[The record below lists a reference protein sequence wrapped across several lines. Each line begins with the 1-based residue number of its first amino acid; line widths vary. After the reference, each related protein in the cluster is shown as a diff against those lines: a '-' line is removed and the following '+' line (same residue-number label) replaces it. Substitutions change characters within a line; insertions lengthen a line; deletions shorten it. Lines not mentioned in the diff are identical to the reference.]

1 MSGYIYSAEA
11 VREWDNYTLLEQ
23 NISSIELMNRAA
35 AALVHHFRLAEPHPC
50 RVLLVAGPGNNGGDA
65 IAMARLLHEQ
75 RYPVQLYRLPAQNY
89 SVDHQAQWEL
99 AQAASVPMI
108 SELDLFQLQHVDWV
122 VDGLLGNGINRAAE
136 GDFARCIALINQWE
150 LPVFSIDLPSGL
162 PGAGAFDHH
171 WPVIKARITACL
183 APYKFNLLLPPAANF
198 VGEVVLVDIGLS
210 KRFRH
215 LDRLAEV
222 IQPSAEQPLL
232 PIRKRFS
239 HKGSHG
245 HALIIA
251 GSAGYYGAALLAARA
266 CVLAGAGLTTAAIPA
281 SFQTAFSAS
290 LPEAIT
296 ITTGSTFWEAAL
308 PLLPY
313 QAIGVGMGI
322 GQHSTSQEALLQLLR
337 DYKGPLLLDADALN
351 VLSSLGTTGKEAIP
365 KGSVLSPHPKEFDR
379 LFGIQPHW
387 WARLERLQAA
397 AEELQCTILL
407 KNAYTF
413 VASPGKPL
421 QVNLTG
427 NAGLAKGGSGDV
439 LSGIITALLAQ
450 GLSAFDAARLGVWLH
465 GTAADAA
472 LLNSSLES
480 LTPSAVINALPAA
493 FQQLRLTK

>member
-1 MSGYIYSAEA
+1 MTSFIYSAEA
-11 VREWDNYTLLEQ
+11 VREWDNYTLQEQ

-35 AALVHHFRLAEPHPC
+35 AALVHHFRLSVPHTC
-50 RVLLVAGPGNNGGDA
+50 KVLLVAGPGNNGGDA
-65 IAMARLLHEQ
+65 IAMARLLHEL
-75 RYPVQLYRLPAQNY
+75 RYQVQLYRLPAENY
-89 SVDHQAQWEL
+89 SIDHQAQWEL
-99 AQAASVPMI
+99 AQAASVPKI

-122 VDGLLGNGINRAAE
+122 VDGLLGNGLNRAAE
-136 GDFARCIALINQWE
+136 GDYARCIALINQWQ

-162 PGAGAFDHH
+162 PGAGAFGRH

-183 APYKFNLLLPPAANF
+183 AQHKFNLLLPPAADF
-198 VGEVVLVDIGLS
+198 VGEVILVDIGLS

-232 PIRKRFS
+232 PIRKRFP
-239 HKGSHG
+239 HKGNHG

-251 GSAGYYGAALLAARA
+251 GSEGYYGAALLAARA
-266 CVLAGAGLTTAAIPA
+266 CVLAGAGLTSAALPER
-281 SFQTAFSAS
+281 FQAAFSAS

-296 ITTGSTFWEAAL
+296 TTSGHTFWEDAL

-313 QAIGVGMGI
+313 QAIGVGMGL
-322 GQHSTSQEALLQLLR
+322 GQRSATQEALLQLLR
-337 DYKGPLLLDADALN
+337 TYQGPLLLDADALN
-351 VLSSLGTTGKEAIP
+351 LLSILGETGKAAIP
-365 KGSVLSPHPKEFDR
+365 RGSILSPHPKEFDR
-379 LFGIQPHW
+379 LFGQQPHW
-387 WARLERLQAA
+387 WARLERLQTA
-397 AEELQCTILL
+397 AEELQCTIIL

-413 VASPGKPL
+413 VAAPGKSL

-439 LSGIITALLAQ
+439 LSGILTALLAQ

-465 GTAADAA
+465 GTAADEA